1 MNLISKILRKMIVYF
16 ENDVKRVNHAIKVYG
31 FAKTICGNEFVSEK
45 HKKIIELAAVLHDI
59 GIKEAEKKYNSS
71 AGKYQEIEGPPIAEE
86 ILTDAGIEKSIVER
100 VCYLIG
106 NHHSYNKIDG
116 TDFKI
121 LVEAD
126 FIVNIEENA
135 LDAEAIKGIK
145 EKYFIT
151 ATGRKILE
159 SLYGI

>member
-1 MNLISKILRKMIVYF
+1 MVSKVLKKMIAYF
-16 ENDVKRVNHAIKVYG
+16 HQDIKRVNHAIKVYG
-31 FAKTICGNEFVSEK
+31 FAKTISGNEFVSEK
-45 HKKIIELAAVLHDI
+45 YKTVIELAAVLHDI

-71 AGKYQEIEGPPIAEE
+71 GGKYQEIEGPPIAEG
-86 ILTDAGIEKSIVER
+86 ILIDEGIDKSIIER

-116 TDFKI
+116 TDFQI

-126 FIVNIEENA
+126 FIVNIEEDA
-135 LDAEAIKGIK
+135 LDIEAIRSIK
-145 EKYFIT
+145 EKYFKT